1 MGFLRKRDDRGNQH
15 QHRPLF
21 GASSSSV
28 LKIIGLVALSTP
40 SRTKTHAASTDCADL
55 PSAYN
60 AYFQQAL
67 DDISNQIDT
76 EIVSGLDAVG
86 LAPLT
91 DSLLISDLF
100 DMKAQVF
107 DELFGSQAERQAW
120 LDVSTDI
127 DISGALSANL
137 ANVLGDAAVLTL
149 SCVLDNT
156 LERFKLSATVSGSA
170 VIDGSS
176 VTPAL
181 SMLPDLFPPLNATIP
196 TMTAAYELT
205 LPLTIDLKRRQF
217 SSGEIKAKFNASL
230 TGSLSQELQILD
242 ASTVKF
248 DGTMDLDVAFE
259 YSTISDWLFTGS
271 YSASLTAEST
281 TGTAV
286 ANLGI
291 RGGDDDM
298 FDDKPRECCIDVW
311 VLFALPTPHD
321 GLNSYT
327 RT

>member
-1 MGFLRKRDDRGNQH
+1 
-15 QHRPLF
+15 
-21 GASSSSV
+21 
-28 LKIIGLVALSTP
+28 
-40 SRTKTHAASTDCADL
+40 
-55 PSAYN
+55 
-60 AYFQQAL
+60 
-67 DDISNQIDT
+67 
-76 EIVSGLDAVG
+76 
-86 LAPLT
+86 
-91 DSLLISDLF
+91 
-100 DMKAQVF
+100 
-107 DELFGSQAERQAW
+107 
-120 LDVSTDI
+120 
-127 DISGALSANL
+127 
-137 ANVLGDAAVLTL
+137 
-149 SCVLDNT
+149 
-156 LERFKLSATVSGSA
+156 
-170 VIDGSS
+170 
-176 VTPAL
+176 
-181 SMLPDLFPPLNATIP
+181 
-196 TMTAAYELT
+196 
-205 LPLTIDLKRRQF
+205 
-217 SSGEIKAKFNASL
+217 
-230 TGSLSQELQILD
+230 LD